1 MATEIELK
9 LSAPPRALQQA
20 ARLPWLRKLA
30 NGPVSRKKLVS
41 VYFDTPEFKL
51 RDSGLTLRIRR
62 IGRKRLQTIKSTG
75 GGMAGRSE
83 WEEEV
88 SADAPKLKHAK
99 QTALA
104 PLATRK
110 LKKSLRPVFKTD
122 VRRITMPLRFGR
134 SDVELALDRGE
145 IRSGRRRTRLSEIEL
160 ELKSGRRADLA
171 RLAER
176 LARTLPLAYG
186 ARAKAERGY
195 ALSAGEEGKPVAAG
209 AITLAPDSTSAEAF
223 MAIGWSCL
231 DHLAANEEAVRRGES
246 EGVHQMRVGL
256 RRMRAA
262 ISLFKDMVQNAETE
276 RIKSELKWLSEQL
289 GPARDFDV
297 LVTESVAP
305 LRREIPD
312 KPEMKLLETELEQR
326 RERGFARAKAAVE
339 SERYRKL
346 ILATALWLIDGKWTK
361 DKDARIVARRE
372 QPAAA
377 FAADVLRLRL
387 RKIVKKSRKLD
398 QLDAL
403 SRHRLRI
410 AVKKLRYAT
419 EFFSSLFDRPKAIK
433 ARNRFGKDLK
443 ALQSA
448 LGKLNDITVHQ
459 DLTRPLVHPDRRS
472 RKRPDVAFAAGL
484 LTGHD
489 QPRVRACLTAAR
501 KAGKALSRADAFW
514 R

>member
-1 MATEIELK
+1 
-9 LSAPPRALQQA
+9 
-20 ARLPWLRKLA
+20 
-30 NGPVSRKKLVS
+30 
-41 VYFDTPEFKL
+41 
-51 RDSGLTLRIRR
+51 
-62 IGRKRLQTIKSTG
+62 
-75 GGMAGRSE
+75 
-83 WEEEV
+83 
-88 SADAPKLKHAK
+88 
-99 QTALA
+99 
-104 PLATRK
+104 
-110 LKKSLRPVFKTD
+110 
-122 VRRITMPLRFGR
+122 
-134 SDVELALDRGE
+134 
-145 IRSGRRRTRLSEIEL
+145 
-160 ELKSGRRADLA
+160 
-171 RLAER
+171 
-176 LARTLPLAYG
+176 
-186 ARAKAERGY
+186 
-195 ALSAGEEGKPVAAG
+195 
-209 AITLAPDSTSAEAF
+209 

-419 EFFSSLFDRPKAIK
+419 EFFSGLFDRPKAIK